1 MYLNKVLLY
10 GNMTKDPEVKALP
23 SGIKVASFGLATNR
37 TYKDKNGVKQE
48 KSDFHNVVVFGKQ
61 AELIEQYMRKGNPL
75 YVEGRIETRS
85 WDGAD
90 GKKNYRTEIIV
101 ENFQFGP
108 KTTGGT
114 GSYSGAQSSG
124 SFGSKPASASSKPAK
139 EDTSSSAS
147 EIQYPDEEINIEDI
161 PF

>member
-23 SGIKVASFGLATNR
+23 SGIKVASFSLATNR
-37 TYKDKNGVKQE
+37 TFKDKNGVKQE
-48 KSDFHNVVVFGKQ
+48 KVDFHNIVVFGKQ
-61 AELIEQYMRKGNPL
+61 AELIEQYMKKGNPI
-75 YVEGRIETRS
+75 YVEGRIENRS
-85 WDGAD
+85 WEGAD

-101 ENFQFGP
+101 DSFQFGP
-108 KTTGGT
+108 KTAGGATGG
-114 GSYSGAQSSG
+114 SYAPKTDAAAPKKESAKDSG
-124 SFGSKPASASSKPAK
+124 
-139 EDTSSSAS
+139 S

>member
-23 SGIKVASFGLATNR
+23 SGIKVASFSLATNR
-37 TYKDKNGVKQE
+37 TYKDKSGQKQE
-48 KSDFHNVVVFGKQ
+48 KVDFHNIVVFGKQ
-61 AELIEQYMRKGNPL
+61 AELIEQYMKKGNAIF
-75 YVEGRIETRS
+75 VEGRIETRS
-85 WDGAD
+85 WDGQD

-101 ENFQFGP
+101 DNFQFGP
-108 KTTGGT
+108 KAQGTGG
-114 GSYSGAQSSG
+114 GGYSAPRSESSPKKDAPAEKSGAKDSG
-124 SFGSKPASASSKPAK
+124 
-139 EDTSSSAS
+139 S

>member
-10 GNMTKDPEVKALP
+10 GNMTKDPEVRALP
-23 SGIKVASFGLATNR
+23 SGIKVASFSLATNR
-37 TYKDKNGVKQE
+37 TYKDKNGQKQE
-48 KSDFHNVVVFGKQ
+48 KVDFHNIVVFGKQ
-61 AELIEQYMRKGNPL
+61 AELIEQYMKKGNPI

-85 WDGAD
+85 WDSQD
-90 GKKNYRTEIIV
+90 GKKNYKTEIIV

-108 KTTGGT
+108 KTAGGGG
-114 GSYSGAQSSG
+114 GSYAPRESAPKKEAPAAKDSG
-124 SFGSKPASASSKPAK
+124 
-139 EDTSSSAS
+139 S

>member
-1 MYLNKVLLY
+1 MYINKVLLY
-10 GNMTKDPEVKALP
+10 GNLTKDPEVKALP

-48 KSDFHNVVVFGKQ
+48 KTDFHNVVVFGKQ
-61 AELIEQYMRKGNPL
+61 AELIEQYMKKGNPL
-75 YVEGRIETRS
+75 YVDGRIETRS
-85 WDGAD
+85 WDGQD

-108 KTTGGT
+108 KQTSGG
-114 GSYSGAQSSG
+114 GGYQSRSDSPKKDG
-124 SFGSKPASASSKPAK
+124 DSSK
-139 EDTSSSAS
+139 ESGS
-147 EIQYPDEEINIEDI
+147 EIQYPEEEINIEDI